1 MGSIRSEDT
10 LIFNALSPDISNM
23 SIFYEALEAFFS
35 AKKVED
41 PSDRFNLIVF
51 EETGPNY
58 FEDFT
63 LNTEH
68 IMLVMKSLEP
78 ALVRANVAGGIMV
91 GITFVIDVFK
101 RISEKCFRMII
112 FTDSGSLRI
121 PEAYIPAL
129 EGLIDRVTDMPL
141 FIDIIRIGIDDPRE
155 DLKLMKLARRTGGD
169 IHEIKDIKELP
180 SILDKL
186 AKKKEITTR
195 WLVDEDVIE
204 IPEQNRMF
212 IENLA
217 EDPFPIMEE
226 ETCAICFKKDNQGL
240 VQCPRCETI
249 AHKACWANW
258 ARVSK
263 VGVHYVFRCHQCY
276 NLLILDQGFVEAVQA
291 GQTPLVEAHQV
302 KVMDLQTYQESLETE
317 DGPQIIQVED
327 PLAMPT
333 GEYEDYEDLIIE
345 FDDEEEEI
353 VVEQDEIFT
362 AKADDELKIIWCPN
376 CSKITTNEYRVCPS
390 CNFPLD
396 DV

>member
-1 MGSIRSEDT
+1 MVSIRSEDT
-10 LIFNALSPDISNM
+10 LIFSALSPDVSKMNV
-23 SIFYEALEAFFS
+23 FYEALEAFFN
-35 AKKVED
+35 AKKAED

-63 LNTEH
+63 LNTDH
-68 IMLVMKSLEP
+68 IMLVMKTLEP
-78 ALVRANVAGGIMV
+78 GLVRANVAGGIMV

-101 RISEKCFRMII
+101 RISEKCFRLII
-112 FTDSGSLRI
+112 FTDSGSLKI

-129 EGLIDRVTDMPL
+129 EGLIDTVTDMPL
-141 FIDIIRIGIDDPRE
+141 FLDIIRIGIDDPRE

-169 IHEIKDIKELP
+169 IHEIKDIRELP
-180 SILDKL
+180 SVLDKL

-195 WLVDEDVIE
+195 WLVNEGSID

-217 EDPFPIMEE
+217 EDPFPVMEE
-226 ETCAICFKKDNQGL
+226 ETCAICFKKDVKGL

-258 ARVSK
+258 AKISK
-263 VGVHYVFRCHQCY
+263 VGIHWVFRCHSCY
-276 NLLILDQGFVEAVQA
+276 NLLTLDKDFVDAVQSGKTPPVEA
-291 GQTPLVEAHQV
+291 PQV
-302 KVMDLQTYQESLETE
+302 KVMDLQAYQQSLETD

-327 PLAMPT
+327 PLAIPA
-333 GEYEDYEDLIIE
+333 GEYEDYEDLVIE
-345 FDDEEEEI
+345 FEEEEPQE
-353 VVEQDEIFT
+353 VDIFD
-362 AKADDELKIIWCPN
+362 AKADDDLRIIWCPN
-376 CSKITTNEYRVCPS
+376 CSAITTNEYKVCPK

-396 DV
+396 DL